1 MMSNPTSNPLAG
13 PCPRPGHV
21 KKLVTNIELG
31 RSVGP
36 YRPEQEAGYPSG
48 SLRSSGVQGVQEF
61 DLASS
66 APSIRALAA
75 K

>member
-1 MMSNPTSNPLAG
+1 MMSNPLAG
-13 PCPRPGHV
+13 PCPKPGHV

-36 YRPEQEAGYPSG
+36 YRPEQEGYPSGSG